1 MSFEITGILHKV
13 LPLESGTGS
22 RGSWQKQVFVI
33 KTTDQ
38 YPKELAFEVWGDK
51 AESAGKLKAGKSI
64 KVFFN
69 VESREWNGKYNSS
82 LKAWRWEVSKE
93 DFPEEEMS
101 QEKPIITPLDQDL
114 PF

>member
-22 RGSWQKQVFVI
+22 KGSWQKQVFVI

-51 AESAGKLKAGKSI
+51 AESAGKLKTGKSI

-69 VESREWNGKYNSS
+69 AESREWNSKYNTS
-82 LKAWRWEVSKE
+82 LRAWKWEVSKE
-93 DFPEEEMS
+93 DSSVGEVDNEPVD
-101 QEKPIITPLDQDL
+101 DQTDL